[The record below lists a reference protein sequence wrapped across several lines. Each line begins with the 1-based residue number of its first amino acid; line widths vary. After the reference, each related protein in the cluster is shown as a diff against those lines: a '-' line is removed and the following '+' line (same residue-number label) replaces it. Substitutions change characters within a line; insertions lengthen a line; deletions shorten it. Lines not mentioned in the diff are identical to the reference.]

1 MAWHGI
7 GPNVRRAFVLAA
19 IALGS
24 ACGGKQDQPVEEGN
38 PAPAANARSS
48 AEPSRAPGGMPRSA
62 PVLGNDVPDVEA
74 SAYMEANGVSLEVAR
89 ERLLIESELMPH
101 VQDLR
106 ERYRERM
113 AFISIE
119 STPYQH
125 LVVGLKGPAT
135 EPVQLIR
142 VRGTD
147 VRVEF
152 EQGYPYTAQEFSD
165 IMSKA
170 SARALEF
177 FPDVTGLSGRP
188 ELGLIEVM
196 VSGTDEQRYLTA
208 KAELEAV
215 AGIEIK
221 ILLGRSPPRDLID
234 IPN

>member
-1 MAWHGI
+1 MARHGI
-7 GPNVRRAFVLAA
+7 GTSMQRTIILVV

-24 ACGGKQDQPVEEGN
+24 ACSGNQDQRVEEGN
-38 PAPAANARSS
+38 PAPAANARSG

-62 PVLGNDVPDVEA
+62 PVLGDDVPDVEA

-89 ERLLIESELMPH
+89 ERLLIESELLPH

-119 STPYQH
+119 SMPYQH
-125 LVVGLKGPAT
+125 LVVGLKGPAM
-135 EPVQLIR
+135 EAAQHIS

-152 EQGYPYTAQEFSD
+152 EEGYPYTAREFSD
-165 IMSKA
+165 IVSRA
-170 SARALEF
+170 SLRVLEF
-177 FPDVTGLSGRP
+177 FPDATGLAGRP

-196 VSGTDEQRYLTA
+196 VSGTDELSHVPA
-208 KAELEAV
+208 KEAFEAMTGV
-215 AGIEIK
+215 EIK
-221 ILLGRSPPRDLID
+221 ILLGRSPPRNLID
-234 IPN
+234 IPH

>member
-1 MAWHGI
+1 MARHGI
-7 GPNVRRAFVLAA
+7 GTSMQRAIILVV

-24 ACGGKQDQPVEEGN
+24 ACSGNRDQRVEEGN
-38 PAPAANARSS
+38 PAPAANARSG

-62 PVLGNDVPDVEA
+62 PVLGDDVPDVETG
-74 SAYMEANGVSLEVAR
+74 AYMEANGVSLEVAR
-89 ERLLIESELMPH
+89 ERLLIESELLPH

-119 STPYQH
+119 SMPYQH
-125 LVVGLKGPAT
+125 LVVGLKGPAM
-135 EPVQLIR
+135 EPAQHIS

-196 VSGTDEQRYLTA
+196 VSGTDERRYLAA

-215 AGIEIK
+215 AGIDIK
-221 ILLGRSPPRDLID
+221 ILLGRSPPRNLID
-234 IPN
+234 IPH

>member
-1 MAWHGI
+1 MARHGI
-7 GPNVRRAFVLAA
+7 GTSMQRAIILVV

-24 ACGGKQDQPVEEGN
+24 ACGGNQDQRVEEGN
-38 PAPAANARSS
+38 PAPAANARSG

-62 PVLGNDVPDVEA
+62 PVLGDDVPDVEA

-89 ERLLIESELMPH
+89 ERLLIESELLPH

-119 STPYQH
+119 SMPYQH

-135 EPVQLIR
+135 EPVQLIS

-152 EQGYPYTAQEFSD
+152 EEGYPYTAREFSD
-165 IMSKA
+165 IVSRA
-170 SARALEF
+170 SLRVLEF
-177 FPDVTGLSGRP
+177 FPDATGLAGRP

-196 VSGTDEQRYLTA
+196 VSGTDELSHVPA
-208 KAELEAV
+208 KEAFEAV

-221 ILLGRSPPRDLID
+221 LLLGRSAPRNLID
-234 IPN
+234 FPH